1 MNHYILRRV
10 DGLQTQYICTP
21 SGDIICLLK
30 AWLILILSV
39 ICGIGLPLRYDTE
52 MRPNINVVSDKCL
65 VHPKRWNFH
74 IINYPQQQSNHND
87 GPRETS
93 CQHTDTWGNT
103 RYALEYDIS

>member
-1 MNHYILRRV
+1 MHAKWGYHLFVEGMV
-10 DGLQTQYICTP
+10 DFN
-21 SGDIICLLK
+21 
-30 AWLILILSV
+30 LISYL
-39 ICGIGLPLRYDTE
+39 LPLRYDTE

-103 RYALEYDIS
+103 RYALEYGRIYHIDCDETQSSVST